1 MNLISYLSLF
11 LGILLIIPAI
21 MLNISGV
28 IKYLIELLA
37 VFLIVSGALMN
48 KSLRELFINLLINF
62 F

>member
-48 KSLRELFINLLINF
+48 PP
-62 F
+62 

>member
-21 MLNISGV
+21 VLNISGV